1 MWVAIRSGGPAGR
14 PLGYREGG
22 AAVGALDVGT
32 AGIGVGVGLVDEGG
46 DERPFEE
53 HGRIGSEAGL
63 GGRRSLRVQLSSVMV
78 VAGGRFRHCSVPVLG
93 SGGGSRSWC
102 QRP

>member
-53 HGRIGSEAGL
+53 HG
-63 GGRRSLRVQLSSVMV
+63 
-78 VAGGRFRHCSVPVLG
+78 
-93 SGGGSRSWC
+93 
-102 QRP
+102 